1 MNLQTLKIK
10 KRAGDTMPFSLDHYI
25 EASHVDYKERLEEK
39 KPRSWLKSVSAFAN
53 TEGGHLIFGVKNE
66 PREVVGLENP
76 QAVVSRLTELI
87 KVRIDPTPRYRVRE
101 VEIEGKSCVDL
112 EVQDGPAY
120 PYYYAFDGS
129 HTAYVRHGDQ
139 SEEVT
144 SRELNELI
152 LQGMNQTFDALP
164 SSYRVGDVSF
174 TLLAATFK
182 NLKKEDFD
190 LEKDLPSAG
199 LVTDDGQITNGGLLL
214 CDQGVL
220 KQSRI
225 FCTRW
230 KGNYKGSIEEDA
242 LDDKEF
248 QSASLITLLQN
259 AEDFVR
265 NNSKNPWSIR
275 GMTREERS
283 DYPYKAVRE
292 VLVNALIHRNYQI
305 LGSEIHVEVFDD
317 RLEITSPGGMMNGR
331 RVQDMDIRHIPSM
344 RRNQVISDVFS
355 RLGFMERRGSGI
367 DRILNSYVEVAQKP
381 TFYSDSD
388 FFIVTLPNRSVA
400 TPAQISM
407 ESVETQP
414 AKVSA
419 SSKKVATSTLEVATS
434 TLEVATPQEKV
445 ETSTL
450 KVATSQEKVATSE
463 KEDMDSEVANFKNQ
477 LDGTNFGSRTKE
489 KTLGLFKRYRYEYSF
504 HSINVAQFFDV
515 KISRANAIIRDLRRL
530 GMVESP
536 QYGVYQ
542 FIRK

>member
-1 MNLQTLKIK
+1 M
-10 KRAGDTMPFSLDHYI
+10 
-25 EASHVDYKERLEEK
+25 
-39 KPRSWLKSVSAFAN
+39 
-53 TEGGHLIFGVKNE
+53 
-66 PREVVGLENP
+66 
-76 QAVVSRLTELI
+76 
-87 KVRIDPTPRYRVRE
+87 RE

-120 PYYYAFDGS
+120 PYYYVFDGS

-139 SEEVT
+139 SEEAT

-199 LVTDDGQITNGGLLL
+199 LVTDAGQITNGGLLL

-248 QSASLITLLQN
+248 QGASLITLLQN

-265 NNSKNPWSIR
+265 NNSKSPWSIR

-317 RLEITSPGGMMNGR
+317 RLEITSPGGMVNGR

-407 ESVETQP
+407 ESVASGVESAET
-414 AKVSA
+414 SA
-419 SSKKVATSTLEVATS
+419 ESA
-434 TLEVATPQEKV
+434 
-445 ETSTL
+445 ETSTAFHGMSTDAEVREL
-450 KVATSQEKVATSE
+450 CERL
-463 KEDMDSEVANFKNQ
+463 DSTRLTA
-477 LDGTNFGSRTKE
+477 STKE
-489 KTLGLFKRYRYEYSF
+489 RTLELFKRYRYQYQF
-504 HSINVAQFFDV
+504 RSINVAQLYGV
-515 KISRANAIIRDLRRL
+515 QKSRASSIIKNLIKHGL
-530 GMVESP
+530 VTSP
-536 QYGVYQ
+536 EYGVYQ
-542 FIRK
+542 FVKK

>member
-10 KRAGDTMPFSLDHYI
+10 KRAGDTMPFPLDHYI

-101 VEIEGKSCVDL
+101 VEIEGKTCVDL

-139 SEEVT
+139 SEEAT

-190 LEKDLPSAG
+190 LEKDLSSAG

-248 QSASLITLLQN
+248 QGASLITLLQN

-400 TPAQISM
+400 TPAQVSM
-407 ESVETQP
+407 ESVEVQP
-414 AKVSA
+414 AKVST
-419 SSKKVATSTLEVATS
+419 SSKKVATSTLEV
-434 TLEVATPQEKV
+434 VTPQEKV
-445 ETSTL
+445 ATSTL

-530 GMVESP
+530 GIVESP

>member
-1 MNLQTLKIK
+1 
-10 KRAGDTMPFSLDHYI
+10 MPYKSDLYI
-25 EASHVDYKERLEEK
+25 EASHVDYKEQLEEK
-39 KPRSWLKSVSAFAN
+39 KPRSWLKSISAFAN
-53 TEGGHLIFGVKNE
+53 THGGHLIFGVKNE
-66 PREVVGLENP
+66 PRVVLGLDDP
-76 QAVVSRLTELI
+76 QRTISKITEII
-87 KVRIDPTPRYRVRE
+87 KVRIDPAPRYQVRQ
-101 VEIEGKSCVDL
+101 VEIEGKPCVDL
-112 EVQDGPAY
+112 EVQNGPAY
-120 PYYYAFDGS
+120 PYYYAADGV
-129 HTAYVRHGDQ
+129 HIAYVRRGDQ
-139 SEEVT
+139 SEEAT
-144 SRELNELI
+144 TRELNELI
-152 LQGMNQTFDALP
+152 LRGMNQTFDALP

-248 QSASLITLLQN
+248 QGASLITLLQN

-407 ESVETQP
+407 ESVASDSE
-414 AKVSA
+414 KVS
-419 SSKKVATSTLEVATS
+419 
-434 TLEVATPQEKV
+434 
-445 ETSTL
+445 
-450 KVATSQEKVATSE
+450 TSE
-463 KEDMDSEVANFKNQ
+463 KKVSTSP
-477 LDGTNFGSRTKE
+477 LDVSTSKE
-489 KTLGLFKRYRYEYSF
+489 KVSTLMQAEAKRDKEIADFSKMVDTLPLANSTKVKITKLFKKYGYRYTFNTNNVENVFEVKEARARVVVRQMREYGF
-504 HSINVAQFFDV
+504 VKKEQF
-515 KISRANAIIRDLRRL
+515 
-530 GMVESP
+530 
-536 QYGVYQ
+536 GVYR
-542 FIRK
+542 FVKE